1 MTTAATDFFSKIR
14 TIVSETF
21 SAFQRNNDLTA
32 ASSLAFSATLALIP
46 SLFLLTFV
54 LSAAIGS
61 SSGAL
66 TRTQELL
73 RQLIPAYSQDIVSE
87 VRSIASH
94 LGAIGLMN
102 ALVLLWSITP
112 LIADLRVSLGTIF
125 RKKPTRP
132 FLLEKLFD
140 VALSLVFLIGVST
153 IAVAGIVMTL
163 LETRSHL
170 RLPLGGFERAVPFIF
185 MTAVVFALYV
195 MFSKGLRKLNLA
207 VGAVATSL
215 LWFSMR
221 PLFHLFLLYNPGYG
235 LAFGSFKSLF
245 VVIIWIYCS
254 LVVFLLG
261 AEFAASL
268 GRDETVFIKKLME
281 GKKGVPARIISKY
294 VLSREQGS
302 VIFNEG
308 EPGTEM
314 FSVLKGRVAI
324 NKEGRDI
331 TVITEG
337 KCFGGMS
344 FLLSSPRMAQAVA
357 LEDVELVAID
367 NGNIDK
373 LMNEYPAY
381 VIEILREMAER
392 LRDTNKVID

>member
-1 MTTAATDFFSKIR
+1 MITAATDFFSKIR
-14 TIVSETF
+14 TALSETF

-61 SSGAL
+61 SAGAL
-66 TRTQELL
+66 ARTQELL
-73 RQLIPAYSQDIVSE
+73 KQLIPAYSQEIVSE
-87 VRSIASH
+87 VRSISSH

-102 ALVLLWSITP
+102 SLVLLWSITP
-112 LIADLRVSLGTIF
+112 LIADLRVSLGTVF

-140 VALSLVFLIGVST
+140 VAISIVFLFGASA
-153 IAVAGIVMTL
+153 IAVADIIITL
-163 LETRSHL
+163 LERRGHL
-170 RLPLGGFERAVPFIF
+170 HLPLGCFELALPFAF
-185 MTAVVFALYV
+185 MTVVIFSLYA
-195 MFSKGLRKLNLA
+195 MFSKGVPKLNLA
-207 VGAVATSL
+207 IGAVATSL
-215 LWFSMR
+215 LWFVMR

-294 VLSREQGS
+294 VLSRKEGN

-324 NKEGRDI
+324 RKDDREI
-331 TVITEG
+331 AVITEG

-357 LEDVELVAID
+357 LEDVELVSID
-367 NGNIDK
+367 NENLDK
-373 LMNEYPAY
+373 LVNEYPAY
-381 VIEILREMAER
+381 VIELLREMAER
-392 LRDTNKVID
+392 LRDTNTVVD

>member
-1 MTTAATDFFSKIR
+1 MITAVTDFISKLR
-14 TIVSETF
+14 TALSETF

-61 SSGAL
+61 SAGAL
-66 TRTQELL
+66 ARTQELM
-73 RQLIPAYSQDIVSE
+73 RQLIPAYSEDIVGE
-87 VRSIASH
+87 VRSLSSH
-94 LGAIGLMN
+94 LGAIGILN
-102 ALVLLWSITP
+102 SLVLLWSITP

-125 RKKPTRP
+125 RKPTRP

-140 VALSLVFLIGVST
+140 VAVSIVFLIGMSA
-153 IAVAGIVMTL
+153 IAVAGIVITL
-163 LETRSHL
+163 LETRGHL
-170 RLPLGGFERAVPFIF
+170 HLPLGGFERAVPFVF
-185 MTAVVFALYV
+185 MTAVVFSLYT
-195 MFSKGLRKLNLA
+195 MFSKGVRKLNL
-207 VGAVATSL
+207 VIGALATSL
-215 LWFSMR
+215 LWFAMR

-254 LVVFLLG
+254 LVVFLAG

-294 VLSREQGS
+294 VLSRGEGS

-308 EPGTEM
+308 QPGTEM

-324 NKEGRDI
+324 RKDGRDI
-331 TVITEG
+331 AVITEG

-344 FLLSSPRMAQAVA
+344 FLLSLPRMAQAVA

-367 NGNIDK
+367 NENIGK

-392 LRDTNKVID
+392 LRDTNKVVD